1 MKKLEI
7 IIVLIVIGILGWIT
21 WSQFDLAKKKS
32 RDIERKSSLHELS
45 KVIKLYYADYG
56 KLPDENLVNSLWG
69 KEWRDGN
76 YVYMKQV
83 PKENYSNQE
92 YCYKKYSD
100 GKNFGLLANLEN
112 KNDIDCFGKSIDCGG
127 KKYCFEDKMSAIINN
142 Q

>member
-1 MKKLEI
+1 MKKVEI
-7 IIVLIVIGILGWIT
+7 IIVLVIIGILGWIT

-32 RDIERKSSLHELS
+32 RDVERKSSLHEIA
-45 KVIKLYYADYG
+45 KVIRLYYADYG
-56 KLPDENLVNSLWG
+56 KLPEEELINGLFG

-83 PKENYSNQE
+83 PKENYTDSS

-100 GKNFGLLANLEN
+100 GKTFGLLTNLEN
-112 KNDIDCFGKSIDCGG
+112 KKDVDCFGKSMDCGG
-127 KKYCFEDKMSAIINN
+127 NNYCFEDKMSAIISN